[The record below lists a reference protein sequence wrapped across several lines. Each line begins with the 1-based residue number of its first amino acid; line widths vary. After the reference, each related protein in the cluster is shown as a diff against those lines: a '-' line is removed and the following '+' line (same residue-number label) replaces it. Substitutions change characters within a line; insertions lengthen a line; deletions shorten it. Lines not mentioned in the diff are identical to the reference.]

1 MLVTR
6 ILLFFSYIACSSQT
20 FIRMPFKLTHFNNNN
35 KNVNNSKM
43 GIKTL
48 PYCVIQRNT
57 TEQRRMTTED
67 FKTLMQIW
75 LTLFIF
81 TFPIIIFPNKDQ

>member
-1 MLVTR
+1 MLLKR
-6 ILLFFSYIACSSQT
+6 FILLCSFFMYSSQT
-20 FIRMPFKLTHFNNNN
+20 LIRMPFNLTPFNN

-57 TEQRRMTTED
+57 TEQRRMTAED

-81 TFPIIIFPNKDQ
+81 TFPIIIFPNKDE

>member
-20 FIRMPFKLTHFNNNN
+20 LIRIPFNLVPFNN
-35 KNVNNSKM
+35 KNTNNSKM

-48 PYCVIQRNT
+48 PYCVIKRNT
-57 TEQRRMTTED
+57 REKRRMTAED

>member
-1 MLVTR
+1 MFVTKL
-6 ILLFFSYIACSSQT
+6 LLFFSYIACSSQT
-20 FIRMPFKLTHFNNNN
+20 PIRIPFHFSSLNN
-35 KNVNNSKM
+35 KNTNNSKM

-48 PYCVIQRNT
+48 PYCVIERNT
-57 TEQRRMTTED
+57 TEQKKMTAED

-81 TFPIIIFPNKDQ
+81 TFPIVIFPNKDQ

>member
-1 MLVTR
+1 MFVTKL
-6 ILLFFSYIACSSQT
+6 LLFFSYIACSFQT
-20 FIRMPFKLTHFNNNN
+20 PIRIPFNLVPFNN
-35 KNVNNSKM
+35 KNTNNSKM

-57 TEQRRMTTED
+57 TEQRRMTAED